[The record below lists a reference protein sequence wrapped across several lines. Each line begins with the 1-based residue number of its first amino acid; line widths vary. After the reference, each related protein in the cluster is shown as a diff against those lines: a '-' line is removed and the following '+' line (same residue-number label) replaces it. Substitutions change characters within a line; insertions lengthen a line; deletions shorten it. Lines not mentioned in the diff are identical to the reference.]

1 MYGAIFRALPGPTW
15 VRVILALVL
24 LAAVVY
30 VLFEFVFPV
39 VEPYMPFQQGEVEIE

>member
-30 VLFEFVFPV
+30 VLFEYVFPV